1 MEKNEP
7 KYMNSNLIFIL
18 HIQSAQRSSDKGLEL
33 LGRRLNLI
41 LKNLKATTLETEI
54 LQLLVADLKLDSYQ

>member
-18 HIQSAQRSSDKGLEL
+18 NIQSVQSSSDKGLEL
-33 LGRRLNLI
+33 LGIEIKSHPKELESNYTEN
-41 LKNLKATTLETEI
+41 KNSAT
-54 LQLLVADLKLDSYQ
+54 AYSRSKLDSYQ

>member
-18 HIQSAQRSSDKGLEL
+18 HIQSVQSFSDKGLEL
-33 LGRRLNLI
+33 LGMRLNLI
-41 LKNLKATTLETEI
+41 LKTLKATTLETKI
-54 LQLLVADLKLDSYQ
+54 LQLLVADLKIVTNS

>member
-18 HIQSAQRSSDKGLEL
+18 HIQSVQSSSDKGLEL
-33 LGRRLNLI
+33 LGMRLNLI
-41 LKNLKATTLETEI
+41 LKKATTLETEI

>member
-1 MEKNEP
+1 MENEP

-18 HIQSAQRSSDKGLEL
+18 HIQSVQISSDKGLEL
-33 LGRRLNLI
+33 LWIRLHLV

-54 LQLLVADLKLDSYQ
+54 LQLLIADLKLDSHQ

>member
-18 HIQSAQRSSDKGLEL
+18 HIQSVQSSSDKGLEL
-33 LGRRLNLI
+33 LGMRLNLI
-41 LKNLKATTLETEI
+41 LKNLKAATLETKI
-54 LQLLVADLKLDSYQ
+54 LQLLIADLRLDSYQ